1 MCIRDRGNTST
12 TFDDPLNPGVAT
24 SIAMCNPGDTV
35 LSGSYTIA
43 GVGDFVTYALLE
55 DGALPNNDGWRT
67 FVAAPGVET
76 LFVQITTVA
85 QCFNNP

>member
-1 MCIRDRGNTST
+1 VVGNVSST
-12 TFDDPLNPGVAT
+12 LGLGEAT

-35 LSGSYTIA
+35 LSGSYTIE
-43 GVGDFVTYALLE
+43 GLGDFVTYAFLS
-55 DGALPNNDGWRT
+55 DSALPNNDGWRT

>member
-1 MCIRDRGNTST
+1 MVGNTST

-24 SIAMCNPGDTV
+24 STAMCNPGDTV
-35 LSGSYTIA
+35 LSGSYTIR
-43 GVGDFVTYALLE
+43 GVNDFVTIALLT

-67 FVAAPGVET
+67 FVAGPGSESTSVE
-76 LFVQITTVA
+76 ITAVA